1 MEDLE
6 KQIDNQEEQVEQPQ
20 EGTPQE
26 TEREDPEPEF
36 ILDEDG
42 NLQWNTDEFD
52 HLDNE
57 DSNPVQQEEQP
68 E

>member
-1 MEDLE
+1 
-6 KQIDNQEEQVEQPQ
+6 VEQPQ

-52 HLDNE
+52 HLD
-57 DSNPVQQEEQP
+57 D
-68 E
+68 